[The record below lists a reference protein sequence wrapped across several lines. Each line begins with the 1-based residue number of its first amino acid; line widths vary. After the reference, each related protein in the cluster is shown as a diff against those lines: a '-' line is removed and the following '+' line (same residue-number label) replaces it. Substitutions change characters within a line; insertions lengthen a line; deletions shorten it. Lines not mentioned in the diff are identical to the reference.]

1 MTIASWNGH
10 FPRPAETDPYAWP
23 SENKAEE
30 LKVAIQPVWPA
41 CSAGAASFRLF
52 SSVRFQM
59 CDPYVSQGQSC
70 LLTSQHPS
78 DSAVKCT
85 LGLKVQHSISTPHIS
100 ICRHIHQF
108 FTCGPLNEIYRYS
121 LSARLFLKSR
131 MLDFLDCACLKKGD
145 PSQSWQIFHFIVIS
159 GTSPS
164 HPNLPKTNQTPR
176 AAFSIHQGFN
186 IFNQFH
192 SICQINSNWFT
203 TGVVTTTEK
212 YCTRRNGLDWRCGC
226 CGID

>member
-1 MTIASWNGH
+1 M
-10 FPRPAETDPYAWP
+10 
-23 SENKAEE
+23 
-30 LKVAIQPVWPA
+30 KVASQPVWPA
-41 CSAGAASFRLF
+41 CFAGAASFRLF

-85 LGLKVQHSISTPHIS
+85 LGLKAQHSISTPHIS

-192 SICQINSNWFT
+192 NIFQINSNWFT
-203 TGVVTTTEK
+203 TGVVTNTVK
-212 YCTRRNGLDWRCGC
+212 YCMRRNGPDWRCGC